1 MTRLQKS
8 LSAHHPK
15 NYLEEPGFEVEN
27 YSKELET
34 EVVSD
39 CQSFFSF
46 IVVEM

>member
-8 LSAHHPK
+8 LSAHPK

-39 CQSFFSF
+39 CPSFFSF
-46 IVVEM
+46 IVVEL